1 MIRTAILSPLALAA
15 ALTGCAVSDAVMPAP
30 PEASVDAAEPAA
42 TPKRFLA
49 PSSTPGPVSEYG
61 GLVVE
66 TLATLARVS
75 SPAVSPDGST
85 LAYVIRETDLEAD
98 GGRTDI
104 WSLDLADDGA
114 TPVQLTT
121 HAAGDSSPIWGA
133 DSSTIYFLSSRS
145 GSNQAWRM
153 DTAGG
158 AAAQVTDYPVGIA
171 NLKILAGDR
180 IAFTADVFRDCDT
193 LDCTAD
199 LLAEMEASPTSAM
212 QFDKV
217 FVRHWDTWEDGRRS
231 ALFTADLGENG
242 QAGTPVNLSGSL
254 DGDTPS
260 VPFGGGGEIAASPDG
275 QTLYFALREAGTTEP
290 WSTDLDIY
298 AVPTDGS
305 AAPTNLTDGMD
316 GTDTHPVVSPDGGK
330 LVWLSMARAGY
341 ESDQTNLMV
350 MDLETGDVT
359 NATADWDRSVSD
371 IAFTPDGASVITSA
385 SDTGTHPL
393 FRIDLAAAE
402 VTPVTTGANASSPI
416 VRGDQVV
423 YLERALDRPVDI
435 HMLDLASG
443 ETRQLTDANAV
454 RLSQTEMGEYEQFSF
469 AGANG
474 RTVYGYAM
482 KPAGFE
488 DGETYPIA
496 FIIHGGP
503 QGSFSE
509 GWSYRWNPQIYAGA
523 GYGVVFIDFHG
534 SAGYGQAFMDSINQ
548 DWGGKPLEDLQ
559 KGLVAATER
568 YDWLDGDRTCAL
580 GASYGGYMINWIAG
594 NWSDRFDCLVNHDGL
609 FDMRSF
615 YYSTEELWF
624 PEWDF
629 GGPYFENPE
638 SYERWNPVHH
648 VEKWQTPMLVIQGEQ
663 DFRVPPEQSLAA
675 FNALQRR
682 GIESELLWFSDENH
696 WVLKPNNSMKWHH
709 TVLGWLDRHLKGSD
723 VQDEASEAR

>member
-1 MIRTAILSPLALAA
+1 MIRTAILSPLAFAA
-15 ALTGCAVSDAVMPAP
+15 ILSGCAVSDAVMAAPDDAPA
-30 PEASVDAAEPAA
+30 ETAEPAVA
-42 TPKRFLA
+42 PERFVP
-49 PSSTPGPVSEYG
+49 PSSTPGPVSENG

-66 TLATLARVS
+66 TLATLARIS
-75 SPAVSPDGST
+75 STAVSPDGST
-85 LAYVIRETDLEAD
+85 LAYVIRETDLKAD

-104 WSLDLADDGA
+104 WSLDLTDDDA
-114 TPVQLTT
+114 EPVQLTT
-121 HAAGDSSPIWGA
+121 HDAGDSSPTWSA
-133 DSSTIYFLSSRS
+133 DGSSIYFLSSRS
-145 GSNQAWRM
+145 GSNQAWRI

-158 AAAQVTDYPVGIA
+158 AAVQVTDYPIGIA
-171 NLKILAGDR
+171 NLKVLEGGR
-180 IAFTADVFRDCDT
+180 IAFTADVFRSCDT
-193 LDCTAD
+193 LQCTAD
-199 LLAEMEASPTSAM
+199 ILAEMAASPTSAM

-231 ALFTADLGENG
+231 ALFTAELGDG
-242 QAGTPVNLSGSL
+242 GTAGASVNLSGSL

-275 QTLYFALREAGTTEP
+275 QTLYFALREAGETEP

-298 AVPTDGS
+298 AVPADGS

-316 GTDTHPVVSPDGGK
+316 GTDTHPVVSPDGNK

-341 ESDQTNLMV
+341 ESDQTDLMV
-350 MDLETGDVT
+350 LDLATGDMT
-359 NATADWDRSVSD
+359 NPTADWDRSVSD
-371 IAFTPDGASVITSA
+371 IAFTPDGASVIISA

-393 FRIDLAAAE
+393 FRVDLAASE
-402 VTPVTTGANASSPI
+402 VMPVTTGAYASSPI

-423 YLERALDRPVDI
+423 YLERALNRPVDI

-443 ETRQLTDANAV
+443 DTRQLTDANAV
-454 RLSQTEMGEYEQFSF
+454 RLSETEMGEYEQFSF

-474 RTVYGYAM
+474 ETVYGYAM

-496 FIIHGGP
+496 FIVHGGP

-548 DWGGKPLEDLQ
+548 DWGGKPLEDLE
-559 KGLVAATER
+559 KGLAAATER
-568 YDWLDGDRTCAL
+568 YDWLDGEKTCAL

-594 NWSDRFDCLVNHDGL
+594 NWPDRFDCLVNHDGL
-609 FDMRSF
+609 FDLRSF

-648 VEKWQTPMLVIQGEQ
+648 VQKWQTPMLVIQGEL
-663 DFRVPPEQSLAA
+663 DFRVPPEQSLAT
-675 FNALQRR
+675 FNALQRQ
-682 GIESELLWFSDENH
+682 GIESELLWFPDENH

-709 TVLGWLDRHLKGSD
+709 TVLGWLDRHLKA
-723 VQDEASEAR
+723 QDEASEAR